1 MTRENADLRREAE
14 GMGEQIARLR
24 RRGRGR
30 GGGGGDDFVSFGP
43 TILVEEAEENGGGA
57 KKEKKGREKR

>member
-1 MTRENADLRREAE
+1 
-14 GMGEQIARLR
+14 MGEQIARLR
-24 RRGRGR
+24 RRGRGKGG

-57 KKEKKGREKR
+57 KKGKNGREKR